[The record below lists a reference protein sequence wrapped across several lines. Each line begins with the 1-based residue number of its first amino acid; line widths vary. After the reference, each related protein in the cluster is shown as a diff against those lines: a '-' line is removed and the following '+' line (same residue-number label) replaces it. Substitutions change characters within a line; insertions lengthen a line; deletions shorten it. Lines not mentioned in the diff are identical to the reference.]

1 MPTPILSEH
10 RHSSRRKRSFGALY
24 AALILLSF
32 HWAIVLYINSSY
44 LEQYVSSASIGL
56 LYTVSSAIAILS
68 FLFISKVLHKAGNY
82 LLTLV
87 FTLIEFM
94 ALIGMA
100 LSESLRVAIPLFI
113 VHQAVVPLILFNLD
127 IFMEEMIGNK
137 EEGTGGKRGL
147 YLVLMSLAGSLSA
160 LVMGYLVGDG
170 TPNFT
175 AAYVGS
181 ACLLIPFILIIMR
194 YFKTFE
200 DPAYSALDILN
211 ALRNFWIHKNVRNVF
226 LAHFLLQLFF
236 SWMVIYTPLYLATK
250 IGFNWEQIG
259 QILFVGLLAYV
270 IFEYPVGQLADKK
283 FGEKEMM
290 AIGFVIIGLST
301 AWFTFITSTSMIL
314 WMFVMFLTRVG
325 ASLVETTTESY
336 FFKHTNGS
344 DSNVISFFRITRPL
358 SIVIGALLGSLTLLY
373 LEFNQIFLVLGLLMI
388 PGIFFTLLLKDTK

>member
-1 MPTPILSEH
+1 MPTLVPSEH
-10 RHSSRRKRSFGALY
+10 RHFSRRKRSFGALY
-24 AALILLSF
+24 SALILLSF

-44 LEQYVSSASIGL
+44 LEQYVQSTSIGL
-56 LYTVSSAIAILS
+56 LYTVSSSIAILS

-82 LLTLV
+82 LLTLIC
-87 FTLIEFM
+87 TLIEFVV
-94 ALIGMA
+94 LIGMG
-100 LSESLRVAIPLFI
+100 LTDSLRVAIPLFI

-127 IFMEEMIGNK
+127 IFMEEMIGDK
-137 EEGTGGKRGL
+137 EDGTGGKRGI
-147 YLVLMSLAGSLSA
+147 YLVAMSLAGSLSA

-200 DPAYSALDILN
+200 DPTYNALDILS
-211 ALRNFWIHKNVRNVF
+211 AIRNFWIHRNIRNVF

-236 SWMVIYTPLYLATK
+236 SWMVIYTPLYLAK
-250 IGFNWEQIG
+250 EMGFNWEQIG

-283 FGEKEMM
+283 YGEKEMM
-290 AIGFVIIGLST
+290 IIGFIIIGLST
-301 AWFTFITSTSMIL
+301 AWFSLIVSTSIAL

-358 SIVIGALLGSLTLLY
+358 SVVVGSLLGSLTLLY
-373 LEFNQIFLVLGLLMI
+373 LEFSQIFVVLGLLMI
-388 PGIFFTLLLKDTK
+388 PGILVTLQLKDTK